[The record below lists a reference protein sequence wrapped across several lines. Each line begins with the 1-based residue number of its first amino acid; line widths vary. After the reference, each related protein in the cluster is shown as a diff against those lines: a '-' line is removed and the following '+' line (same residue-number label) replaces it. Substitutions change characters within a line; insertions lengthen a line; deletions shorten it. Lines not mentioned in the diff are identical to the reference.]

1 MADQQQNLISHFFL
15 EVEGMAES
23 AGVELMQSLLS
34 VVVESSLH
42 LPDVATIR
50 VTDTALKWIDDKAL
64 EPGKRIKVSAE
75 GPQSKGAHPLFDG
88 DIVELEPE
96 FLVGSHNLTIRAFDA
111 LHRLSRGRRVRSF
124 LNMTD
129 GDVIQKIA
137 SDAGMTASAEQA
149 NIVHPYLFQNNET
162 DLEFLRARANAA
174 GSVLFA
180 DGRKIRLEPPKADGE
195 AIEMQW
201 GENLQEFRP
210 RMTTVNQVSSVTVRG
225 WDPKTR
231 QEIVGQAKHGNGVP
245 QVGESRKPG
254 DVVHAAFN
262 REVPTLSA
270 SRPVHTQAEAD
281 QMARALAGSHSS
293 RFIEAE
299 GVCIGNAKVL
309 AGTSVRL
316 KALGDRF
323 SGTYLVTSCRH
334 TYSPTDGYQ
343 SQFMVSGQEP
353 TSLLQTLAASA
364 SPSAPSRGLVIGIVT
379 DNQDPDKQGRVK
391 VKYPWLSPDHA
402 SDWARVVSVGGG
414 PTRGIQFVPE
424 INDEVLVGFEQG
436 DVHHPYV
443 LGGLWN
449 GVDAPPGDQGKIVSG
464 GKVQQRVIQ
473 SRTGHTI
480 TLDDA
485 DGAGGITV
493 QDRAG
498 NSIMLDSGANALKI
512 TIKGNASLECDGNL
526 SLKAQGQV
534 EIQGMGV
541 KIDGGAGM
549 VDVKGSLIN
558 LN

>member
-1 MADQQQNLISHFFL
+1 MAEPQNLISHFFL
-15 EVEGMAES
+15 DVDGLPES
-23 AGVELMQSLLS
+23 AGVELMQALLS
-34 VVVESSLH
+34 VVIESSLH

-50 VTDTALKWIDDKAL
+50 VTDTALKWIDDKRL

-75 GPQSKGAHPLFDG
+75 GPQGKGTHPLFDG
-88 DIVELEPE
+88 EIVELEPE
-96 FLVGSHNLTIRAFDA
+96 FLVGAQNLTIRAFDV
-111 LHRLSRGRRVRSF
+111 LHRLARGRRVRSF
-124 LNMTD
+124 LNVTD
-129 GDVIQKIA
+129 ADVIQKIA
-137 SDAGMTASAEQA
+137 ADAGMTATAEHA
-149 NIVHPYLFQNNET
+149 TIVHPYLFQNNET
-162 DLEFLRARANAA
+162 DLEFLHARARAA
-174 GSVLFA
+174 GNVLFA
-180 DGRKIRLEPPKADGE
+180 DGRGIRFEPPKSEGE

-201 GENLQEFRP
+201 GDNLQEFRP

-231 QEIVGQAKHGNGVP
+231 QEIVGQATHGDGVP
-245 QVGESRKPG
+245 QIGESRKPA
-254 DVVHAAFN
+254 DVVQSAFN
-262 REVPTLSA
+262 RDAPMLA
-270 SRPVHTQAEAD
+270 ADRPVRTQAEAD
-281 QMARALAGSHSS
+281 QMAHALAGKHSS

-299 GVCIGNAKVL
+299 GMCVGNARIV
-309 AGTSVRL
+309 AGTSVKL

-334 TYSPTDGYQ
+334 VYSPQDGYQ
-343 SQFMVSGQEP
+343 TQFAISGQEP
-353 TSLLQTLAASA
+353 TSLLKTLGASA
-364 SPSAPSRGLVIGIVT
+364 QPSGASRGLVIGIVT
-379 DNQDPDKQGRVK
+379 DNQDPEKQGRVK

-402 SDWARVVSVGGG
+402 SDWARVVSVGAG

-424 INDEVLVGFEQG
+424 INDEVLVGFEQD

-480 TLDDA
+480 VLDDA

-493 QDRAG
+493 QDRSG
-498 NSIMLDSGANALKI
+498 NMIMLDSGSNALKI
-512 TIKGNASLECDGNL
+512 KIKGDATLECDGNL

-534 EIQGMGV
+534 EIKGTGV
-541 KIDGGAGM
+541 KIDGGGGM

>member
-1 MADQQQNLISHFFL
+1 MAEPQNLISHFYL
-15 EVEGMAES
+15 DVEGMPET

-34 VVVESSLH
+34 VVIESSLH

-50 VTDTALKWIDDKAL
+50 VTDTALKWIDDKRL

-75 GPQSKGAHPLFDG
+75 GPQSKSAHPLFDG
-88 DIVELEPE
+88 EIVELEPE
-96 FLVGSHNLTIRAFDA
+96 FTVGAHNLTIRAFDV
-111 LHRLSRGRRVRSF
+111 LHRLARGRRVRSF

-137 SDAGMTASAEQA
+137 SEAGMTATAEQA

-162 DLEFLRARANAA
+162 DLEFLHSRARSA
-174 GSVLFA
+174 GAVLFA
-180 DGRKIRLEPPKADGE
+180 DGRKIRFEPPKSDGD

-231 QEIVGQAKHGNGVP
+231 QEIVGQAKHGDGVP
-245 QVGESRKPG
+245 QVGESRKPA
-254 DVVHAAFN
+254 DVVQSAFN
-262 REVPTLSA
+262 RDAPMLSA
-270 SRPVHTQAEAD
+270 ERPVRTQAEAD
-281 QMARALAGSHSS
+281 QMAKALAGRHSS

-299 GVCIGNAKVL
+299 GVCIGNAKIL

-323 SGTYLVTSCRH
+323 SGTYLVTGCKH
-334 TYSPTDGYQ
+334 TYATQDGYQ
-343 SQFMVSGQEP
+343 THFTISGQEP
-353 TSLLQTLAASA
+353 TTLLKTLAASA
-364 SPSAPSRGLVIGIVT
+364 SSSSPRGLVIGVVT

-424 INDEVLVGFEQG
+424 INDEVLVGFEQD

-473 SRTGHTI
+473 SRSGHTI
-480 TLDDA
+480 MLDDT

-493 QDRAG
+493 QDRNG
-498 NSIMLDSGANALKI
+498 NTIMLDSGANALKI
-512 TIKGNASLECDGNL
+512 TIKGDAKLECDGNL
-526 SLKAQGQV
+526 SLKAQGKV
-534 EIQGMGV
+534 DIQGMGV

-549 VDVKGSLIN
+549 VDVKGTMIN

>member
-1 MADQQQNLISHFFL
+1 MANQKQNLITHFFL
-15 EVEGMAES
+15 EVEGMPEA
-23 AGVELMQSLLS
+23 AGIELMQSMLS

-50 VTDTALKWIDDKAL
+50 LTDTPLRWIDDKRL
-64 EPGKRIKVSAE
+64 EPGKRIKVSSE
-75 GPQSKGAHPLFDG
+75 GPQSKHEHHLFDG
-88 DIVELEPE
+88 EIVELEPE
-96 FLVGSHNLTIRAFDA
+96 FLIGAQNLTIRAFDV

-137 SDAGMTASAEQA
+137 SEAGMTANAEQA

-162 DLEFLRARANAA
+162 DLEFLRARAHAA

-180 DGRKIRLEPPKADGE
+180 DGRKIRFEPPKADGE

-201 GENLQEFRP
+201 GDNLQEFRP
-210 RMTTVNQVSSVTVRG
+210 RMTTMNQVSSVMVRG

-231 QEIVGQAKHGNGVP
+231 QEIVGQAKHGAGLP
-245 QVGESRKPG
+245 EVGDSRKPA
-254 DVVHAAFN
+254 DVVQSAFSREAA
-262 REVPTLSA
+262 TLSA
-270 SRPVHTQAEAD
+270 DRPVRTQAEAD
-281 QMARALAGSHSS
+281 QMAKALAGSHTS

-299 GVCIGNAKVL
+299 GICIGNAKIV

-323 SGTYLVTSCRH
+323 SGTYLVTSARH
-334 TYSPTDGYQ
+334 VYAVKDGYQ
-343 SQFMVSGQEP
+343 THFAISGQEP
-353 TSLLQTLAASA
+353 TSLLKTLVA
-364 SPSAPSRGLVIGIVT
+364 SPPSSSARGLVIGIVT
-379 DNQDPDKQGRVK
+379 DNQDPEKLGRVK

-402 SDWARVVSVGGG
+402 SDWARVVSIGGG

-493 QDRAG
+493 KDRGG
-498 NSIMLDSGANALKI
+498 NEITLDSGSNALKI
-512 TIKGNASLECDGNL
+512 TIKGNANLECDGNL

-541 KIDGGAGM
+541 KIDGGGGM
-549 VDVKGSLIN
+549 VDVKGTMIN

>member
-1 MADQQQNLISHFFL
+1 MGEKQNLISHFFL
-15 EVEGMAES
+15 EVEGMGES
-23 AGVELMQSLLS
+23 AGVELMQSILS

-50 VTDTALKWIDDKAL
+50 VTDTALRWIDDKAL

-75 GPQSKGAHPLFDG
+75 GPQSKHEHPLFDG
-88 DIVELEPE
+88 EIIELEPE
-96 FLVGSHNLTIRAFDA
+96 FLVGVQNLTIRAFDV
-111 LHRLSRGRRVRSF
+111 LHRLARGRRVRSF

-137 SDAGMTASAEQA
+137 SEAGMTASAEDA
-149 NIVHPYLFQNNET
+149 TIVHPYLFQNNET
-162 DLEFLRARANAA
+162 DLEFLRTRAHAA
-174 GSVLFA
+174 GRVLFA
-180 DGRKIRLEPPKADGE
+180 DGRKLRLEPPKADGD

-231 QEIVGQAKHGNGVP
+231 KEIVGQAKHGNGAP
-245 QVGESRKPG
+245 QVGESRKPS
-254 DVVHAAFN
+254 DVVQSAFN
-262 REVPTLSA
+262 REAPMLSA
-270 SRPVHTQAEAD
+270 SRPVRTQAEAD
-281 QMARALAGSHSS
+281 QMAKALAGSHTS

-299 GVCIGNAKVL
+299 GTCIGNAKIV
-309 AGTSVRL
+309 AGTSIRL

-334 TYSPTDGYQ
+334 TYASHDGYLTHF
-343 SQFMVSGQEP
+343 SISGQEP
-353 TSLLQTLAASA
+353 TSLLKTLGASGSSASA
-364 SPSAPSRGLVIGIVT
+364 SPRGLVIGIVT
-379 DNQDPDKQGRVK
+379 DNQDPEKQGRVK

-424 INDEVLVGFEQG
+424 INDEVLVGFEQD

-443 LGGLWN
+443 IGGLWN
-449 GVDAPPGDQGKIVSG
+449 GVDAPPGDQSKIVSG
-464 GKVQQRVIQ
+464 GKVEQRVIQ

-480 TLDDA
+480 TLDDS
-485 DGAGGITV
+485 DGAGAITV
-493 QDRAG
+493 QDRSG
-498 NSIMLDSGANALKI
+498 NIIKLDSVANKLEI

-541 KIDGGAGM
+541 KIDGGGGM